1 MISMMKIKRLFFLCV
16 LLLLVAASCGR
27 TCRCYRYDGN
37 VDEFD
42 MDELSDR
49 GTSCAAMEEMNYGL
63 LYSLC
68 ERVS

>member
-1 MISMMKIKRLFFLCV
+1 MKRLLVVSSLVALLCV
-16 LLLLVAASCGR
+16 SCGK

-42 MDELSDR
+42 TEELNDLN
-49 GTSCAAMEEMNYGL
+49 TSCESLENQNYGL
-63 LYSLC
+63 TYSLC